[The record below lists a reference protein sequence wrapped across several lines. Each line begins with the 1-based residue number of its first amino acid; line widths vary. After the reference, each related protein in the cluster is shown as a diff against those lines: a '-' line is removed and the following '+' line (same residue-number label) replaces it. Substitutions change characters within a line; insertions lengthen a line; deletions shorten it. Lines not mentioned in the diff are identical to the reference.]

1 MNLKQGCQL
10 SGGRYRILDVIGQG
24 GFGIT
29 YLGEQTS
36 LGRKVAIKEF
46 FMRDFCERDA
56 TTSHVR
62 LGTSGSRESVE
73 RFRQKF
79 IKEATCI
86 AALEHKGIVSVIDV
100 FEENGT
106 AYYVMKYYEGDSL
119 ADKVKNGALPEETA
133 LRYIR
138 EVAEA
143 LDYLH
148 GLRIMHLD
156 IKPANILVDS
166 SDSAVLI
173 DFGLSKQYDEEGL
186 QTSSTPVGLS
196 AGYAPLEQSRKGGV
210 GTFSPATDIYSLGAT
225 LYKLVTG
232 ETPPEASDVN
242 DEGLPVLPEEL
253 SQSVRHAIES
263 AMQPRRKDRP
273 QSVAEFLSI
282 LDGKDFS
289 LDCTT
294 LTDTDKEAMR
304 GGGESETSIDRQ
316 LMSDNGDKKV
326 DVTCERS
333 HGSKNPAP
341 DAKMPKAVSHKK
353 RKLLWLFF
361 LAVAVVVI
369 VVSLLYSG
377 ASASLSSS
385 TGTGKDVKSSVVSA
399 EESFNKGL
407 ESYEE
412 GNYKDAADMWKIGAE
427 SGHPGSLVMLGACYF
442 DGTGVDKSY
451 VRAVELWK
459 DAAKDGND
467 VAQFFLGECYNY
479 GYGVD
484 PSYEEAIRW
493 YTMSAEQGNEDALNV
508 LQEMDSAEDQETGNM
523 DFEEILGTAIGEAI
537 AEEMFTL

>member
-1 MNLKQGCQL
+1 MNLKQGCEL

-56 TTSHVR
+56 TTLYVT

-196 AGYAPLEQSRKGGV
+196 VGYAPLEQSRKGGV

-242 DEGLPVLPEEL
+242 DEGLPVLPDEL
-253 SQSVRHAIES
+253 SLSVRYAIES

-282 LDGKDFS
+282 LDGKDSS

-294 LTDTDKEAMR
+294 LTDADKEAMR
-304 GGGESETSIDRQ
+304 GGGESETSVDRQ
-316 LMSDNGDKKV
+316 LMSDNGDA
-326 DVTCERS
+326 DITCDRS

-353 RKLLWLFF
+353 RKLLWPFF
-361 LAVAVVVI
+361 LAVAVVVTA
-369 VVSLLYSG
+369 VFLLYSG
-377 ASASLSSS
+377 NTASSSSS
-385 TGTGKDVKSSVVSA
+385 TGTGNDVQSSVVSA

-412 GNYKDAADMWKIGAE
+412 GNYKDAVDVWKIGAE

-508 LQEMDSAEDQETGNM
+508 LQEMNSAEEQETGSM
-523 DFEEILGTAIGEAI
+523 DLEEILGTAIGEAI